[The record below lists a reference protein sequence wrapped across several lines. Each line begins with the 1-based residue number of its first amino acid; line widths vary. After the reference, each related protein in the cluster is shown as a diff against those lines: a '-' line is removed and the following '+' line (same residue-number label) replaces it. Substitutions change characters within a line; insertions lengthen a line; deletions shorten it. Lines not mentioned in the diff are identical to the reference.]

1 MKQMTALKQIRDN
14 MTDDK
19 KLLLDLNLNIIK
31 KIYGDNITAIEI
43 AKLSKELMEDM
54 TGVSFSD
61 NFTFT
66 YIGTKINVQFEV
78 IIHYDNTNRPCY
90 EVIEDVTHNETNET
104 ESNIVCLGNIK
115 SVIDMFAT
123 NTWNYVE

>member
-1 MKQMTALKQIRDN
+1 MTTLKQIRDN

-31 KIYGDNITAIEI
+31 KIYGDNITSREI
-43 AKLSKELMEDM
+43 TKLSKELIEDM
-54 TGVSFSD
+54 TDVSFSD
-61 NFTFT
+61 NFTFN
-66 YIGTKINVQFEV
+66 YIGTKVNVKFEV
-78 IIHYDNTNRPCY
+78 IIHYDNTDKPCY

-123 NTWNYVE
+123 NTLYYVK